1 MSPRRPRLSSA
12 DTEAGLLA
20 ATYRRHR
27 PPQPIDLWLDGNEGA
42 APPDALLTEL
52 ARGAGGTLL
61 SRYPDAAPLERD
73 LAARF
78 GVSPEAVLVTAGA
91 DEALDRVCRAFLGPG
106 LTALTTTPTFAM
118 VPRYVALAGAR
129 LDTVEW
135 WNGPFPSRP
144 LRRAAADRPPAVVF
158 LTSPV
163 NPTGQAVPA
172 ADLRD
177 LVCSLPDTVLATDLA
192 YVEFADED
200 PTAELLRHPEALVVR
215 TLSKAWGL
223 AGLRIGYV
231 LGDPD
236 RIASLR
242 AAGGPYP
249 VAAPSLALADAWLKG
264 GKASVRTDVDIVH
277 RQRRELTSRL
287 RATGF
292 DVPES
297 QANFVLARG
306 RRAAWLGDALAGLGI
321 ATRRIEDPDGPGAV
335 RITCP
340 GSPTAPEEDPVS
352 ARLLTALDVAL
363 APEALLLDLD
373 GVLADVRG
381 SYDRAIVATAESWG
395 VAATPADIER
405 ERNTGQAN
413 DDFEVTRRLLA
424 AAGVEASSEEVACRF
439 TELLEGRE
447 LWRHERAL
455 LPPRRLVAWGRRL
468 PLAVVTGRPRR
479 EAVRFLERSGLAAA
493 ISTLV
498 CREDA
503 PLKPD
508 PRPVREALA
517 SLGVTRAWMVGD
529 TPDDIVAARGAGVVP
544 IGIVPP
550 GGDGPAGDRAL
561 LAAGA
566 ARVLRDLQDLED
578 LLP

>member
-1 MSPRRPRLSSA
+1 MRSA
-12 DTEAGLLA
+12 DG
-20 ATYRRHR
+20 
-27 PPQPIDLWLDGNEGA
+27 D
-42 APPDALLTEL
+42 
-52 ARGAGGTLL
+52 LL
-61 SRYPDAAPLERD
+61 SRYPDTAPLERD

-78 GVSPEAVLVTAGA
+78 DVPPEAVLVTAGA

-106 LTALTTTPTFAM
+106 RTALTTTPTFAM
-118 VPRYVALAGAR
+118 LPRYVALAGAR
-129 LDTVEW
+129 LDAIEW
-135 WNGPFPSRP
+135 WDGPFPSRP
-144 LRRAAADRPPAVVF
+144 LRRAAADRRPAVVF

-163 NPTGQAVPA
+163 NPTGRAVPT

-177 LVCSLPDTVLATDLA
+177 LAGSLPDSVLVADLA

-249 VAAPSLALADAWLKG
+249 VAAPSLALARVWLRDG
-264 GKASVRTDVDIVH
+264 EGVVVSVVDIV
-277 RQRRELTSRL
+277 RRRRRELTSRL
-287 RATGF
+287 RAARF

-321 ATRRIEDPDGPGAV
+321 AVRRIEDPDGPGAV

-340 GSPTAPEEDPVS
+340 GSPAAREENPVPV
-352 ARLLTALDVAL
+352 RLLTALDVAL
-363 APEALLLDLD
+363 APEGLLLDLD
-373 GVLADVRG
+373 GVLADVRE
-381 SYDRAIVATAESWG
+381 SYNQAIVATAESWG
-395 VAATPADIER
+395 IAATPTDIER
-405 ERNTGQAN
+405 ERNAGQAN
-413 DDFEVTRRLLA
+413 DDFEVTRRVLA
-424 AAGVEASSEEVACRF
+424 AAGIEAPSEEIACRF

-455 LPPRRLVAWGRRL
+455 LPPRRLAAWARRL

-493 ISTLV
+493 ITALV

-529 TPDDIVAARGAGVVP
+529 TPDDVVAARGAGVVP

-550 GGDGPAGDRAL
+550 GGDFPDGERAL

>member
-1 MSPRRPRLSSA
+1 MSVRRPRL
-12 DTEAGLLA
+12 A
-20 ATYRRHR
+20 APYRRHR
-27 PPQPIDLWLDGNEGA
+27 PPQPIDIWLDGNEGA
-42 APPDALLTEL
+42 APPSELLTEL
-52 ARGAGGTLL
+52 ARSAEGALL
-61 SRYPDAAPLERD
+61 SRYPDAAPLEHE

-78 GVSPEAVLVTAGA
+78 GVPPDAVLVTAGA
-91 DEALDRVCRAFLGPG
+91 DEALDRICRAFLGPG
-106 LTALTTTPTFAM
+106 LTALTTSPTFTM
-118 VPRYVALAGAR
+118 LPRYVALAGAR
-129 LDTVEW
+129 LDAVEW
-135 WNGPFPSRP
+135 WDGPFPSRP
-144 LRRAAADRPPAVVF
+144 LRRAAADRRPAVVF

-163 NPTGQAVPA
+163 NPTGRAVPV
-172 ADLRD
+172 ADLCD
-177 LVCSLPDTVLATDLA
+177 LAGSLPDSVLVADLA

-200 PTAELLRHPEALVVR
+200 PTAELLRHPRSLVVR

-223 AGLRIGYV
+223 AGLRVGYV
-231 LGDPD
+231 LGNPD
-236 RIASLR
+236 RIDSLR
-242 AAGGPYP
+242 GAGGPYP
-249 VAAPSLALADAWLKG
+249 VAAPSLALARAWLRNG
-264 GKASVRTDVDIVH
+264 NGAVGAAVNTVR

-292 DVPES
+292 DVSES

-321 ATRRIEDPDGPGAV
+321 AVRRIEDPDGPGAV

-340 GSPTAPEEDPVS
+340 GSPAAREEDPLS

-395 VAATPADIER
+395 VRATPRDVER
-405 ERNTGQAN
+405 ERNAGQAN

-424 AAGVEASSEEVACRF
+424 AAGIEAPAEAIACRF
-439 TELLEGRE
+439 TERLEERE

-455 LPPRRLVAWGRRL
+455 LPPRRLAAWGRRL

-479 EAVRFLERSGLAAA
+479 EAVRFLERSGLATT
-493 ISTLV
+493 ISALV

-517 SLGVTRAWMVGD
+517 SLGATRAWMVGD
-529 TPDDIVAARGAGVVP
+529 TPDDVVAARGAGVVP

-550 GGDGPAGDRAL
+550 GGDFPAAERAL